1 MDEDLIVQ
9 MPIIRE
15 YLDSANVFRYEQ
27 EGIEADDIIGSISRK
42 YSEHE
47 TVILSS
53 DRDLLQLI
61 DASTS
66 VLLMKKGITEMHLV
80 DEILC
85 KLETADN
92 TTKNQ
97 LENKLVE
104 QGSVVVPEL
113 VSKLQS
119 VRGVQRGVVA
129 MTLIRIGEASIEY
142 LRRAASDNKDFE
154 WVAKYLISEIQGIAA

>member
-1 MDEDLIVQ
+1 
-9 MPIIRE
+9 
-15 YLDSANVFRYEQ
+15 
-27 EGIEADDIIGSISRK
+27 
-42 YSEHE
+42 
-47 TVILSS
+47 
-53 DRDLLQLI
+53 
-61 DASTS
+61 
-66 VLLMKKGITEMHLV
+66 MHIV
-80 DEILC
+80 DEILV

-113 VSKLQS
+113 VTKLQS
-119 VRGVQRGVVA
+119 VKGVQRGVVA

>member
-1 MDEDLIVQ
+1 
-9 MPIIRE
+9 
-15 YLDSANVFRYEQ
+15 
-27 EGIEADDIIGSISRK
+27 
-42 YSEHE
+42 
-47 TVILSS
+47 
-53 DRDLLQLI
+53 
-61 DASTS
+61 
-66 VLLMKKGITEMHLV
+66 MHLV
-80 DEILC
+80 DEILI

-113 VSKLQS
+113 VTKLQS
-119 VRGVQRGVVA
+119 VKGVQRGVVA

-142 LRRAASDNKDFE
+142 LRKAATNNKDFE